1 MNPTPVTTPPMAWG
15 AGPTV
20 TAEMAAAAVPTSE

>member
-1 MNPTPVTTPPMAWG
+1 MKPMPVTTPPMAWG

-20 TAEMAAAAVPTSE
+20 TAETAAAAVPTRE